1 MIAVTGA
8 RADPRR
14 FGWRLRAGA
23 LILVY
28 HRVAS
33 SATNAAGLSLSPA
46 RFAEHLEVLRR
57 YFEPLA
63 LGDLLARGRRLR
75 RPAVAVTFDDGY
87 ADNLREARPLLE
99 RYDVPATIFVTSG
112 QLGGREFWW
121 DELERLVV
129 HDAPLPARLPETLP
143 AVNIPP
149 GPSPATAAGADER
162 TELFWEIHRRLMP
175 LAEDARRGALDALA
189 DWAGAAAG
197 APARHPTL
205 SENELVRLADGRLI
219 EIGAHSVTHPVL
231 ASLPQER
238 QRAEIVG
245 SKQRLEAILGRT
257 VDRFAYPH
265 GDPEHFTRET
275 AVLVREAGFRSAC
288 ANRRGA
294 VDASSDR
301 FALPRCGVRD
311 WDADKL
317 ARRLWRWSRR

>member
-1 MIAVTGA
+1 M
-8 RADPRR
+8 
-14 FGWRLRAGA
+14 
-23 LILVY
+23 
-28 HRVAS
+28 
-33 SATNAAGLSLSPA
+33 
-46 RFAEHLEVLRR
+46 
-57 YFEPLA
+57 
-63 LGDLLARGRRLR
+63 
-75 RPAVAVTFDDGY
+75 AVTFDDGY

-99 RYDVPATIFVTSG
+99 RYDVPATVFVTSG
-112 QLGGREFWW
+112 QLGGDREFWW

-129 HDAPLPARLPETLP
+129 HDAPLPARLPETLDRCRRP
-143 AVNIPP
+143 SP
-149 GPSPATAAGADER
+149 GPRRRRPRARASAPR
-162 TELFWEIHRRLMP
+162 LFWEIHRRLMP
-175 LAEDARRGALDALA
+175 LADDARRSALDALA

-197 APARHPTL
+197 APPRHPTL
-205 SENELVRLADGRLI
+205 SEDELVRLADGRLI

-245 SKQRLEAILGRT
+245 SKQRLEAILGRA

-265 GDPEHFTRET
+265 GAPEHFTRET

-288 ANRRGA
+288 TSQRGA

-301 FALPRCGVRD
+301 FALPRCAVRG